1 MEDRTGYKDLLE
13 LLAAAVA
20 PSEEESLQ
28 RFNTWL
34 EKGNFDLHFSAS
46 EFRFLPFL
54 WQRHKKNLP
63 QNDIFHKVQGLFK
76 RTHFHNTQQLIT
88 AVALTKELDQV
99 KIKHAYC
106 KGLVFL
112 LQYYDNLG
120 SRPMADID
128 LLVAEKD
135 LDRTAQVL
143 QKLGFNPSR
152 PLWESG
158 LVKKHSLGFTNAK
171 NLSID
176 LHTRPCPSPLIA
188 FDADYFLTDASRFES
203 KFGPIPL
210 LQTQKALQFSYLNNL
225 YSRENHWL
233 LDMHLADPHQ
243 KSLDSFLKSLENAP
257 ILKNILLFRLQNL
270 PEFSNLPAF
279 HSERLPQQYQTF
291 MANQF
296 QDKPTRTYANHL
308 FWYYGFNGE
317 AVQKPRLCLAY
328 WLRMGLYSLSWSLR
342 RLNPI

>member
-20 PSEEESLQ
+20 PTKEESLQ
-28 RFNTWL
+28 RFNTWI

-46 EFRFLPFL
+46 EFRFLPYL
-54 WQRHKKNLP
+54 WQKHKDNLP
-63 QNDIFHKVQGLFK
+63 QNDIFNKVQGLFK
-76 RTHFHNTQQLIT
+76 RTHFHNTQQVIT
-88 AVALTKELDQV
+88 AVALSKVLHKA

-106 KGLVFL
+106 KGLIFL
-112 LQYYDNLG
+112 LQYYENLG

-128 LLVAEKD
+128 VLVSEKD
-135 LDRTAQVL
+135 VDGTAQVL
-143 QKLGFNPSR
+143 QKLGFKPSR
-152 PLWESG
+152 PLWESR

-176 LHTRPCPSPLIA
+176 LHTRPCASPLKG
-188 FDADYFLTDASRFES
+188 FNADYFLTDAYSFES
-203 KFGPIPL
+203 KFGKLPF
-210 LQTQKALQFSYLNNL
+210 LQTQKAIQFSYFNNL

-233 LDMHLADPHQ
+233 LDMHLADPRQ
-243 KSLDSFLKSLENAP
+243 KSLDTFLKSLKTAP

-270 PEFSNLPAF
+270 PGFSNLPAF
-279 HSERLPQQYQTF
+279 QSGLLPQQYHAF

-296 QDKPTRTYANHL
+296 QDKPARTYANHL

-317 AVQKPRLCLAY
+317 AVKNPRLCLAY
-328 WLRMGLYSLSWSLR
+328 WLRIGLYSLSWSLR
-342 RLNPI
+342 RLKP